1 MKRKVLID
9 VILVIMTIC
18 LTGCSSIDYSK
29 AQKFLKSGD
38 KSILDITE
46 DQVFQF
52 WRDFCRHAPMVLEK
66 IGITMEDLG
75 FEALIPLK

>member
-46 DQVFQF
+46 D
-52 WRDFCRHAPMVLEK
+52 
-66 IGITMEDLG
+66 
-75 FEALIPLK
+75 